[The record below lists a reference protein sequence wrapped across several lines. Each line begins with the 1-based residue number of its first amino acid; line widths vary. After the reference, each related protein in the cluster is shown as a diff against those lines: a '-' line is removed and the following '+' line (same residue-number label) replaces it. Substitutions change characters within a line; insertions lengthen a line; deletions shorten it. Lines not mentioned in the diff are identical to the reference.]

1 MAGTDEKAGMK
12 NIAALGIVS
21 FFTDFS
27 TEMVLGILPLFIIS
41 NLGATR
47 AMLGAL
53 EGSSELASYAL
64 RMVSGTLSDKI
75 GKRKVFILAGYTLS
89 TASKP
94 FFAFAATW
102 YHALALR
109 LSDRFG
115 KGMRT
120 APRDALI
127 ADSVPESASGRAFGL
142 HRTLDQMGAIAGP
155 VTAFA
160 LLSITDIRGVFL
172 FSLLPGAMAVVVLA
186 FFVREVAVRTSARKT
201 ILVNVTSLVR
211 KNRPFVLLLVVAGVF
226 SAGAFN
232 FSFVLLRASEMGVQ
246 QNMVPL
252 VYAAINVAHTAV
264 AYPSG
269 RLADRIG
276 REKVLVIGYAV
287 FAASAAMMVL
297 SYGAAYAYM
306 VAIVYGAY
314 AGIAET
320 LQRAVIPRD
329 VPPESRGTAFGLYN
343 LVVGFGFFAAGVVF
357 GLLWDISGIIAA
369 TTYSIVLAAAAMI
382 GMSIFLV
389 KARPSNR

>member
-1 MAGTDEKAGMK
+1 MK
-12 NIAALGIVS
+12 NITALGVVS

-27 TEMVLGILPLFIIS
+27 TEMVLGVLPLFIIS

-47 AMLGAL
+47 AMLGAI

-64 RMVSGTLSDKI
+64 RMVSGTLSDRI
-75 GKRKVFILAGYTLS
+75 GRRKVFILAGYALS

-102 YHALALR
+102 YHALELR

-115 KGMRT
+115 KGIRT

-155 VTAFA
+155 VAAFA

-172 FSLLPGAMAVVVLA
+172 FSLLPGAIAVLLLA
-186 FFVREVAVRTSARKT
+186 FFVREVVVRTGARKT
-201 ILVNVTSLVR
+201 MRANVTSLLR
-211 KNRPFVLLLVVAGVF
+211 KNRPFVLLLVVSGVF

-232 FSFVLLRASEMGVQ
+232 FSFVLLRASEMGVP

-276 REKVLVIGYAV
+276 REKMLIVGYAV
-287 FAASAAMMVL
+287 FAASAAMMAL
-297 SYGAAYAYM
+297 SYGAAYAYA

-320 LQRAVIPRD
+320 LQRAVIPRY
-329 VPPESRGTAFGLYN
+329 VAPESRGTAFGLYN
-343 LVVGFGFFAAGVVF
+343 LVVGSGFFAGGVVF
-357 GLLWDISGIIAA
+357 GLLWDMSGIVVAS
-369 TTYSIVLAAAAMI
+369 TYSIVLAIAALA
-382 GMSIFLV
+382 GMLMFV
-389 KARPSNR
+389 RVRPSDP

>member
-1 MAGTDEKAGMK
+1 M
-12 NIAALGIVS
+12 S

-27 TEMVLGILPLFIIS
+27 TEMVLGVLPLFIVS

-64 RMVSGTLSDKI
+64 RMVSGMLSDRI
-75 GKRKVFILAGYTLS
+75 GKRKVFILVGYALS
-89 TASKP
+89 TVSKP
-94 FFAFAATW
+94 FFAFATSW

-115 KGMRT
+115 KGIRT

-155 VTAFA
+155 VAAFA
-160 LLSITDIRGVFL
+160 LLSFTDIRGVFL
-172 FSLLPGAMAVVVLA
+172 FSLLPGAISVIVLA
-186 FFVREVAVRTSARKT
+186 FFVREIALRTSARKT
-201 ILVNVTSLVR
+201 MLAKVTDLVH
-211 KNRPFVLLLVVAGVF
+211 KNRPFVLLVVVSGIF
-226 SAGAFN
+226 SAGSFN
-232 FSFVLLRASEMGVQ
+232 FSFVLLRASELGAQ
-246 QNMVPL
+246 QNTVPL
-252 VYAAINVAHTAV
+252 VYAVINVAHTAV

-269 RLADRIG
+269 KLADRIG
-276 REKVLVIGYAV
+276 REKILVIGYAV
-287 FAASAAMMVL
+287 FAASAAMMTL
-297 SYGAAYAYM
+297 AYGAASAYL

-320 LQRAVIPRD
+320 LQRAVIPRY

-369 TTYSIVLAAAAMI
+369 STYSISLTAVAII

-389 KARPSNR
+389 KARPSRS